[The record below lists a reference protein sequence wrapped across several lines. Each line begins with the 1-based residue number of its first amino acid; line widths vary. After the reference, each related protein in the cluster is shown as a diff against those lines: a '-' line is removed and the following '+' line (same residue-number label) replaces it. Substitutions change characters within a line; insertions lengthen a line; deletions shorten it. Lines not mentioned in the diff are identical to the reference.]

1 MRFPLGAP
9 RLFSALKEI
18 LPQNAGEWALRLGPE
33 AGFAVIGAAMAPD
46 GTPLTDRAALAAEDL
61 LIGVGSSFL
70 GSGAG
75 RLAGGAI
82 FPKTLGEEVRRQKLA
97 QAMTAGD
104 ILAAPLPMLAPRPVA
119 SSVYEKALQ
128 GRSRREQEEAL
139 QEEEQRHMQE
149 ALAMSMLTGGGTLL
163 LPPGGSSMLT

>member
-1 MRFPLGAP
+1 MRFPLGAR
-9 RLFSALKEI
+9 RLAAELGAV
-18 LPQNAGEWALRLGPE
+18 LPQNRTEWLFRLGPE
-33 AGFAVIGAAMAPD
+33 ALFAVTGAAMAPE
-46 GTPLTDRAALAAEDL
+46 GTPLTDRGALAAEDL
-61 LIGVGSSFL
+61 LIGLGSSLL

-75 RLAGGAI
+75 RLAGKAI
-82 FPKTLGEEVRRQKLA
+82 FPKALGADMREQKLA

-104 ILAAPLPMLAPRPVA
+104 ILAAPLPMFAPRPVA

-128 GRSRREQEEAL
+128 GQSRREQEEAL